1 MHKEKNPAQLK
12 IVQYQSEVP
21 HIQIPPPPSKGLIA
35 LTQIPESVPELYHMN
50 VDSDF
55 I

>member
-1 MHKEKNPAQLK
+1 MYKEKNPAQLK
-12 IVQYQSEVP
+12 IVQYQSKSAS
-21 HIQIPPPPSKGLIA
+21 HAPPPSKELFS
-35 LTQIPESVPELYHMN
+35 LTQILESVPELYHMN

>member
-1 MHKEKNPAQLK
+1 MYKEKNPAQLK
-12 IVQYQSEVP
+12 IVQYQSKSAS
-21 HIQIPPPPSKGLIA
+21 HAPPTSKGLFA
-35 LTQIPESVPELYHMN
+35 LTQIFESVPELYYIN

>member
-1 MHKEKNPAQLK
+1 MYKEKNPAQLK
-12 IVQYQSEVP
+12 IVQYQSKSAS
-21 HIQIPPPPSKGLIA
+21 HAPPSKGLIA
-35 LTQIPESVPELYHMN
+35 LIQILESVPELYHMN

>member
-12 IVQYQSEVP
+12 IVQYQSESAS
-21 HIQIPPPPSKGLIA
+21 QAPPPSKGLIA
-35 LTQIPESVPELYHMN
+35 LTQFPESVPELYHMN